1 MGHNGTKASF
11 LQNGALFLLWQAGST
26 EFLFLLNLEKLMWE
40 QHFGHS
46 LGLPYPPF
54 HVTSPPE
61 IFLFFLICDPTKFLI
76 NQIYKSA
83 LVYLFETE
91 LFQFDHLQVDLL
103 CIFVSIKKA
112 NLSYSKSKLII

>member
-1 MGHNGTKASF
+1 MLPA
-11 LQNGALFLLWQAGST
+11 LQKF
-26 EFLFLLNLEKLMWE
+26 FF
-40 QHFGHS
+40 
-46 LGLPYPPF
+46 
-54 HVTSPPE
+54 
-61 IFLFFLICDPTKFLI
+61 FFLICDPTKFLI

-112 NLSYSKSKLII
+112 NLSYSKSHTEKLVI